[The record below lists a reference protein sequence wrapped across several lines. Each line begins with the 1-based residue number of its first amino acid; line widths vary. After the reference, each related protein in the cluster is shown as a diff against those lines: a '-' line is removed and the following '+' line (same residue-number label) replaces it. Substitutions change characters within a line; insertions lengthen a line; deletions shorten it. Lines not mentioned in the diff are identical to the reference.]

1 MPPKKPVQ
9 HRKQAIKWVG
19 AVQEMGRAL
28 LGKKTARALGSGLTG
43 LASPSPLPSFKLGG
57 KVKKTGLARVHKGE
71 LVVPAKQAAA
81 LKKLLK

>member
-1 MPPKKPVQ
+1 MPPRKPVQ

-43 LASPSPLPSFKLGG
+43 LASPSVPSFKLGG
-57 KVKKTGLARVHKGE
+57 KVKKTGLARVHAGE

-81 LKKLLK
+81 LKRLLK